1 MREPEPPEDA
11 APLRLAGDLFR
22 TLAVQGRLVVEA
34 ERADTL
40 IRGLQQ
46 TLDVLTARLRL
57 VHRWQAGATPRL
69 DDLPPRLAPAVVDTL
84 FADQLAPGRLEHV
97 VAELPKY
104 IDALRLARDPAA
116 PD

>member
-1 MREPEPPEDA
+1 MRDEDA
-11 APLRLAGDLFR
+11 APVRLAGDLFR
-22 TLAVQGRLVVEA
+22 TLAEQGRLVVEA
-34 ERADTL
+34 DRADTL

-57 VHRWQAGATPRL
+57 VRRWQAGPTPRL
-69 DDLPPRLAPAVVDTL
+69 DDLPPRLAPAVVDAV
-84 FADQLAPGRLEHV
+84 FADQLAPGRLEHA

-104 IDALRLARDPAA
+104 IDALRLARRPAA

>member
-1 MREPEPPEDA
+1 MRAPDPPENA

-22 TLAVQGRLVVEA
+22 TLAVQGRLVVDA
-34 ERADTL
+34 DRADTL

-57 VHRWQAGATPRL
+57 VRRWQAGAGPRL
-69 DDLPPRLAPAVVDTL
+69 GDLPPRLAPAVVDTL
-84 FADQLAPGRLEHV
+84 FADQLAPGQLEHA

-104 IDALRLARDPAA
+104 IDALRLARRPAA